1 MNRHMKNAI
10 QNITVLKPR
19 PSWNSMR
26 DRRAVG
32 LVVGGQHEA
41 VFGGGR

>member
-19 PSWNSMR
+19 PSWNRCLIGALSALSSAGTANWSV
-26 DRRAVG
+26 DAG
-32 LVVGGQHEA
+32 L
-41 VFGGGR
+41 